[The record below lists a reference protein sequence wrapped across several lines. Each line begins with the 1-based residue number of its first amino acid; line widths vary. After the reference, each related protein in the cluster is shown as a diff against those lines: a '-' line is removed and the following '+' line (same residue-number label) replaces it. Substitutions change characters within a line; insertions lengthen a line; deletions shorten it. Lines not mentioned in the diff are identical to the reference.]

1 MVFYSYFSITK
12 IDTTIQI
19 IKLLPNIFLRLQC
32 KPLHFMAA
40 KQWRLAQSFLHFLVG
55 VIVHEWSKNTNF
67 VD

>member
-40 KQWRLAQSFLHFLVG
+40 KQWRLAQSFLHFLVRLY
-55 VIVHEWSKNTNF
+55 I
-67 VD
+67 